1 MLLLATASTRCDTMS
16 LMTIQRSRA
25 RSAALALALC
35 SGAATASAQERDEL
49 SRAER
54 DQLARVHFRAG
65 SRYFDLRRY
74 ADAAVEFERVF
85 ELSGQRGLLYNA
97 ARAWEAAGQARNA
110 VRLYQ
115 RFLDGDTGGVDPAR
129 VRASINALS
138 ERARAEEQAAAQRAA
153 AGCPEPSP
161 TTSVVAATPAVA
173 PAASSTTAGAL
184 LQLQTRTTYAHRPL
198 DASAPWVLLG
208 LAGLTGGI
216 TVWQTGAYA
225 IDAGRVQNARV
236 WSESLTSA
244 QETAVDESR
253 NAILAGSATG
263 VFAVAGVLWLA
274 LRGRGE
280 PREEVV
286 RTAWVTPTLNG
297 GAIGGRF

>member
-1 MLLLATASTRCDTMS
+1 
-16 LMTIQRSRA
+16 
-25 RSAALALALC
+25 LALC

-54 DQLARVHFRAG
+54 DELARVHFRAG

-74 ADAAVEFERVF
+74 ADAASEFERVF

-110 VRLYQ
+110 VRAYE
-115 RFLDGDTGGVDPAR
+115 RFLAGDTAGIERSR
-129 VRASINALS
+129 VQANINALS

-161 TTSVVAATPAVA
+161 TTSVVAATPTATAAGA
-173 PAASSTTAGAL
+173 PAASSASAGPL

-216 TVWQTGAYA
+216 TVWQAGAYA

-236 WSESLTSA
+236 WSESLTGA

-286 RTAWVTPTLNG
+286 RTAWVAPTLNG

>member
-1 MLLLATASTRCDTMS
+1 MR
-16 LMTIQRSRA
+16 IQRSRA

-74 ADAAVEFERVF
+74 AEAATEFERVF

-110 VRLYQ
+110 VRAYE
-115 RFLDGDTGGVDPAR
+115 RFLAGDTAGIDRSR
-129 VRASINALS
+129 VQANINALS

-153 AGCPEPSP
+153 AGCPEPP
-161 TTSVVAATPAVA
+161 TSVVAATPAVA
-173 PAASSTTAGAL
+173 PAASSTAAGPL

-216 TVWQTGAYA
+216 TVWQAGAYA
-225 IDAGRVQNARV
+225 IDASRVQNARV
-236 WSESLTSA
+236 WSESLTGA

-263 VFAVAGVLWLA
+263 VFAVAGALWFA

-280 PREEVV
+280 QREEVV
-286 RTAWVTPTLNG
+286 RTAWVAPTLNG
-297 GAIGGRF
+297 GAIGGSF